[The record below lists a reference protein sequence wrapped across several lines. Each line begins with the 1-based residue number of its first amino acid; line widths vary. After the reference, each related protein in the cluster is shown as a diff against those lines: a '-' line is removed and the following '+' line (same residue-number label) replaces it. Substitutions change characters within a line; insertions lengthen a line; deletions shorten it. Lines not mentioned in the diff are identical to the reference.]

1 MNITIFESLTKKEAQ
16 GVIDAAEWIR
26 SIRDDKFKPTVDQV
40 RSMIKLGDKD
50 KARDWKM
57 KLPAVVWAG
66 ECRKGRFF
74 KYTTN
79 RTGYAIFDFDD
90 LREDQLLAARQL
102 LEVFP
107 WIVAIHVT
115 ASGRGLRVVANIG
128 IVHIDVY
135 RQAYEQVAERLH
147 EITGLEPDMACKDFA
162 RASLASYDP
171 DAYYNPQATVYP
183 YGEEHNPLNYVP
195 ATGPDPSE
203 DFRYLQNP
211 VTQALALGYQS
222 ELPQGNDSTQG
233 SPAPQADSDSAPDV
247 DAVIN
252 RFFYTHP
259 YVKGSRTRTMLSLGQ
274 YLRWRRV
281 QPWQLDQAIH
291 TACARGVE
299 PGITPKEI
307 ERAVRWG
314 YEHGN
319 EGGNNQTN
327 WGQRGQLSNM
337 YPFHTVKIE
346 ENTDSEEIAE
356 YEKEEGDII
365 EEQCPQFS
373 DDIYEHLPEAI
384 KKLLVVA
391 KDKKERDIILL
402 GILTVSS
409 TLFPALRTIYGNR
422 KYSAHIYTFVVA
434 GAGAGKGGAMNGVI
448 LAKKTDRE
456 FERIYKAAKKEY
468 EKKLVEWDMELKLAL
483 KERRKPN
490 MDLKPEEPVHQTIIS
505 TPNSS
510 KSQMIINVRNAGED
524 GLVIV
529 SSEGDVLV
537 VTLHADYGGQAA
549 ELRMFF
555 HHEEVRQHF
564 KIDKEQIVIPHPHVA
579 MLLTGTPEQVVS
591 LIQSTENGLF
601 SRFLFYIMN
610 NESVWKSQSPLKG
623 NGGIDLEELYGEL
636 GEKLKANFFN
646 TSGKEIK
653 INFTPEQWDILD
665 QVFEAELGIVS
676 AEGEKNADAVVK
688 RYGLITMR
696 IAMTLSGYRIMEAG
710 WQVTEYTCQDEDFNT
725 ALHIVLTCMKHANH
739 VSTMMKKQEK
749 RGKVTNFYKLLPILK
764 KMPDT
769 FRYSDFWKEV
779 EKVGLYP
786 NAAKRALKKYVVTGL
801 LSKDSGIYKKTK
813 TLKKRY
819 I

>member
-50 KARDWKM
+50 RARDWKM
-57 KLPAVVWAG
+57 KLPAAVWAG

-74 KYTTN
+74 KHTTS

-107 WIVAIHVT
+107 WIVAVHVT

-128 IVHIDVY
+128 IVHIDIY

-147 EITGLEPDMACKDFA
+147 EITGLELDMACKDFA

-171 DAYYNPQATVYP
+171 DAYYNPSATVFP

-195 ATGPDPSE
+195 ATGPDTSE
-203 DFRYLQNP
+203 DFRYLSNP
-211 VTQALALGYQS
+211 VTQALDQGYRS
-222 ELPQGNDSTQG
+222 ED
-233 SPAPQADSDSAPDV
+233 APDV

-281 QPWQLDQAIH
+281 QPWQLDNAIH

-327 WGQRGQLSNM
+327 WVHKVHNSNM
-337 YPFHTVKIE
+337 DPNSAATSDGSPD
-346 ENTDSEEIAE
+346 NEEITE
-356 YEKEEGDII
+356 DEKEEEEII
-365 EEQCPQFS
+365 EDQCTQFS
-373 DDIYEHLPEAI
+373 DDIFDTLPEEI

-391 KDKKERDIILL
+391 KDRKERDIILL

-409 TLFPALRTIYGNR
+409 TMFPALWTIYGNK
-422 KYSAHIYTFVVA
+422 KYSAHIYTYIVA
-434 GAGAGKGGAMNGVI
+434 AAGAGKGGAMNGVI

-456 FERIYKAAKKEY
+456 LERTYTVAKKEY
-468 EKKLVEWDMELKLAL
+468 EKKCIEWDMELKLAM
-483 KERRKPN
+483 KEHRLPD
-490 MDLKPEEPVHQTIIS
+490 MDKKPEEPVHQIIIS

-510 KSQMIINVRNAGED
+510 KSQMIINIRNSGEV
-524 GLVIV
+524 GIVIV
-529 SSEGDVLV
+529 SSEGDVLTE
-537 VTLHADYGGQAA
+537 TLHCDFGNLAA

-579 MLLTGTPEQVVS
+579 MLLTGTPDQVVS
-591 LIQSTENGLF
+591 LIRNTENGLF
-601 SRFLFYIMN
+601 SRFLFYAMS
-610 NESVWKSQSPLKG
+610 EEPVWKSQSPYKN
-623 NGGIDLEELYGEL
+623 NGGIDIEELYGEV
-636 GEKLKANFFN
+636 GEKLKANYFN
-646 TSGKEIK
+646 ILGKEIK

-665 QVFEAELGIVS
+665 GVFETELGIVS
-676 AEGEKNADAVVK
+676 AEGEKNATAVVK

-710 WQVTEYTCQDEDFNT
+710 WQVSEYTCLDEDFQA

-739 VSTMMKKQEK
+739 VSTMMKNTAS
-749 RGKVTNFYKLLPILK
+749 RGKVKNFYKLLPVLD
-764 KMPDT
+764 KMPDR
-769 FRYSDFWKEV
+769 FRFSDYRNAV
-779 EKVGLYP
+779 ETAGFGP
-786 NAAKRALKKYVVTGL
+786 SAAKRSLKKYIITGL
-801 LSKDSGIYKKTK
+801 LTKDNGVYKKTGK
-813 TLKKRY
+813 LKKRFN
-819 I
+819 

>member
-1 MNITIFESLTKKEAQ
+1 MTKEAES
-16 GVIDAAEWIR
+16 VIDAAEWIR
-26 SIRDDKFKPTVDQV
+26 YIRDGKFKPTVDQV

-57 KLPAVVWAG
+57 KLPAAVWAG

-74 KYTTN
+74 KHTTT

-90 LREDQLLAARQL
+90 LRDDQILAARQL

-107 WIVAIHVT
+107 WIVAVHVT

-147 EITGLEPDMACKDFA
+147 EITGLDLDMACKDFA

-171 DAYYNPQATVYP
+171 DAYYNPSATVYP

-195 ATGPDPSE
+195 ATGPDTSE
-203 DFRYLQNP
+203 DFRYLNNP
-211 VTQALALGYQS
+211 VTQALNQGYRS
-222 ELPQGNDSTQG
+222 ED
-233 SPAPQADSDSAPDV
+233 APDV

-274 YLRWRRV
+274 YLRWRGV
-281 QPWQLDQAIH
+281 QSWQLDNAIH

-327 WGQRGQLSNM
+327 WVHKVHNSNM
-337 YPFHTVKIE
+337 DPNSAATSDGSPD
-346 ENTDSEEIAE
+346 NEEITE
-356 YEKEEGDII
+356 DEKEEEEII
-365 EEQCPQFS
+365 EDQCTQFS
-373 DDIYEHLPEAI
+373 DDIFDTLPEEI

-391 KDKKERDIILL
+391 KDRKERDIILL

-409 TLFPALRTIYGNR
+409 TMFPALWTIYGNK
-422 KYSAHIYTFVVA
+422 KYSAHIYTYIVA
-434 GAGAGKGGAMNGVI
+434 AAGAGKGGAMNGVI

-456 FERIYKAAKKEY
+456 LERTYTAAKKEY
-468 EKKLVEWDMELKLAL
+468 EKKCIEWDMELKLAM
-483 KERRKPN
+483 KEHRLPD
-490 MDLKPEEPVHQTIIS
+490 MDKKPEEPVHQIIIS

-510 KSQMIINVRNAGED
+510 KSQMIINIRNSGEV
-524 GLVIV
+524 GIVIV
-529 SSEGDVLV
+529 SSEGDVLTE
-537 VTLHADYGGQAA
+537 TLHCDFGNLAA

-579 MLLTGTPEQVVS
+579 MLLTGTPDQVVS
-591 LIQSTENGLF
+591 LIRNTENGLF
-601 SRFLFYIMN
+601 SRFLFYAMS
-610 NESVWKSQSPLKG
+610 EEPVWKSQSPYKN
-623 NGGIDLEELYGEL
+623 NGGIDIEELYGEV
-636 GEKLKANFFN
+636 GEKLKANYFN
-646 TSGKEIK
+646 ILGKEIK

-665 QVFEAELGIVS
+665 GVFETELGIVS
-676 AEGEKNADAVVK
+676 AEGEKNATAVVK

-710 WQVTEYTCQDEDFNT
+710 WQVSEYTCLDEDFQA

-739 VSTMMKKQEK
+739 VSTMMKNTAS
-749 RGKVTNFYKLLPILK
+749 RGKVKNFYKLLPVLD
-764 KMPDT
+764 KMPDR
-769 FRYSDFWKEV
+769 FRFSDYRNAV
-779 EKVGLYP
+779 ETAGFGP
-786 NAAKRALKKYVVTGL
+786 SAAKRSLKKYIITGL
-801 LSKDSGIYKKTK
+801 LTKDNGVYKKTAK
-813 TLKKRY
+813 LKKRFN
-819 I
+819 

>member
-1 MNITIFESLTKKEAQ
+1 MKITVFESLTKKEAQ

-26 SIRDDKFKPTVDQV
+26 AIRDGKFKPTVDQV
-40 RSMIKLGDKD
+40 RSYIKLGDKD

-57 KLPAVVWAG
+57 KLAAAVWAG

-74 KYTTN
+74 KHTTS

-107 WIVAIHVT
+107 WIVAVHVT

-128 IVHIDVY
+128 VVHIDVY

-147 EITGLEPDMACKDFA
+147 EITGLELDMACRDFA

-171 DAYYNPQATVYP
+171 EIYYNPQATVYP

-203 DFRYLQNP
+203 DFRYMQNP
-211 VTQALALGYQS
+211 VTQALILGEQA
-222 ELPQGNDSTQG
+222 ERAAG
-233 SPAPQADSDSAPDV
+233 SATAPDI
-247 DAVIN
+247 DAILD
-252 RFFYTHP
+252 RFFSTHP
-259 YVKGSRTRTMLSLGQ
+259 YVQGSRTRTMLYLGR

-281 QPWQLDQAIH
+281 QSWQLDEAISK
-291 TACARGVE
+291 ACARGVE
-299 PGITPKEI
+299 PGITANEI
-307 ERAVRWG
+307 ERAIRWG
-314 YEHGN
+314 YEHGE
-319 EGGNNQTN
+319 EGGKNTTN

-337 YPFHTVKIE
+337 YPFHGVGTE
-346 ENTDSEEIAE
+346 ENPDSEDIAE
-356 YEKEEGDII
+356 NEKEEGDII
-365 EEQCPQFS
+365 EEQCPQFA
-373 DDIYEHLPEAI
+373 DDIYEHLPDEI

-391 KDKKERDIILL
+391 KDNKERDIILL

-422 KYSAHIYTFVVA
+422 KYSAHIYTFIVA

-456 FERIYKAAKKEY
+456 FERKYKAAKKEY
-468 EKKLVEWDMELKLAL
+468 EKKCVEWDMELKLAL
-483 KERRKPN
+483 KERRKPD
-490 MDLKPEEPVHQTIIS
+490 MDLKPEEPVHQAIIS

-601 SRFLFYIMN
+601 SRFLFYLMN
-610 NESVWKSQSPLKG
+610 DESVWKSQSPLKG

-636 GEKLKANFFN
+636 GEKLKVNFFN
-646 TSGKEIK
+646 TSGKEIM
-653 INFTPEQWDILD
+653 INFTAEQWDTLD
-665 QVFEAELGIVS
+665 SVFEAELGIVS

-710 WQVTEYTCQDEDFNT
+710 WQVTEYTCQDEDFYT

-739 VSTMMKKQEK
+739 VSTMMKKKEN
-749 RGKVTNFYKLLPILK
+749 RGKVTYFYKLLPILK
-764 KMPDT
+764 RMPDT
-769 FRYSDFWKEV
+769 FRYSEFRKEV
-779 EKVGLYP
+779 EKSGFTT
-786 NAAKRALKKYVVTGL
+786 NAAKRGLKKYVANGL
-801 LSKDSGIYKKTK
+801 LSKDNGIYKKTK
-813 TLKKRY
+813 TLKKRS

>member
-1 MNITIFESLTKKEAQ
+1 MKITIFSSLMTKEAES
-16 GVIDAAEWIR
+16 VIDAAEWIR
-26 SIRDDKFKPTVDQV
+26 YIRDGKFKPTVDQV
-40 RSMIKLGDKD
+40 RSYIKLGDKD

-57 KLPAVVWAG
+57 KLPAAVWAG

-74 KYTTN
+74 KHTTS

-90 LREDQLLAARQL
+90 LRDDQLLAARQL

-107 WIVAIHVT
+107 WIVAVHVT

-135 RQAYEQVAERLH
+135 CQAYEQVAERLH
-147 EITGLEPDMACKDFA
+147 EITGLNLDMACKDFA

-171 DAYYNPQATVYP
+171 EAYYNPQATVYP

-195 ATGPDPSE
+195 ATGPDTSE
-203 DFRYLQNP
+203 DFRYLSNP
-211 VTQALALGYQS
+211 VTQALNQGYRS
-222 ELPQGNDSTQG
+222 ED
-233 SPAPQADSDSAPDV
+233 APDV

-274 YLRWRRV
+274 YLRWRGV
-281 QPWQLDQAIH
+281 QSWQLDNAIH

-319 EGGNNQTN
+319 EGGNNPTN
-327 WGQRGQLSNM
+327 WVHKVHNSNM
-337 YPFHTVKIE
+337 DPNSAATSDGSPD
-346 ENTDSEEIAE
+346 NEEITE
-356 YEKEEGDII
+356 DEKEEEEII
-365 EEQCPQFS
+365 EDQCTQFS
-373 DDIYEHLPEAI
+373 DDIFDTLPEEI

-391 KDKKERDIILL
+391 KDRKERDIILL

-409 TLFPALRTIYGNR
+409 TMFPALWTIYGNK
-422 KYSAHIYTFVVA
+422 KYSAHIYTYIVA
-434 GAGAGKGGAMNGVI
+434 AAGAGKGGAMNGVI
-448 LAKKTDRE
+448 LAKKTDKE
-456 FERIYKAAKKEY
+456 LERTYTAAKKEY
-468 EKKLVEWDMELKLAL
+468 EKKCIEWDMELKLAM
-483 KERRKPN
+483 KEHRLPD
-490 MDLKPEEPVHQTIIS
+490 MDKKPEEPVHQIIIS

-510 KSQMIINVRNAGED
+510 KSQMIINIRNSGEV
-524 GLVIV
+524 GIVIV
-529 SSEGDVLV
+529 SSEGDVLTE
-537 VTLHADYGGQAA
+537 TLHCDFGNLAA

-579 MLLTGTPEQVVS
+579 MLLTGTPDQVVS
-591 LIQSTENGLF
+591 LIRNTENGLF
-601 SRFLFYIMN
+601 SRFLFYAMS
-610 NESVWKSQSPLKG
+610 EEPVWKSQSPYKN
-623 NGGIDLEELYGEL
+623 NGGIDIEELYGEV
-636 GEKLKANFFN
+636 GEKLKANYFN
-646 TSGKEIK
+646 ILGKEIK

-665 QVFEAELGIVS
+665 GVFETELGIVS
-676 AEGEKNADAVVK
+676 AEGEKNATAVVK

-710 WQVTEYTCQDEDFNT
+710 WQVSEYTCLDEDFQA

-739 VSTMMKKQEK
+739 VSTMMKNTAS
-749 RGKVTNFYKLLPILK
+749 RGKVKNFYKLLPVLD
-764 KMPDT
+764 KMPDR
-769 FRYSDFWKEV
+769 FRFSDYRNAV
-779 EKVGLYP
+779 ETAGFGP
-786 NAAKRALKKYVVTGL
+786 SAAKRSLKKYIITGL
-801 LSKDSGIYKKTK
+801 LTKDNGVYKKTAK
-813 TLKKRY
+813 LKKRFN
-819 I
+819 

>member
-1 MNITIFESLTKKEAQ
+1 MKITVFSSLMTKEAES
-16 GVIDAAEWIR
+16 VIDAAEWIR
-26 SIRDDKFKPTVDQV
+26 YIRDGKFKPTVDQV

-57 KLPAVVWAG
+57 KLPAAVWAG

-74 KYTTN
+74 KHTTS

-90 LREDQLLAARQL
+90 LRDDQILAARQL

-107 WIVAIHVT
+107 WIVAVHVT

-147 EITGLEPDMACKDFA
+147 EITGLDLDMACKDFA

-171 DAYYNPQATVYP
+171 EAYYNPSATVYP

-203 DFRYLQNP
+203 DFRYMQNP
-211 VTQALALGYQS
+211 VTQALDQGYRS
-222 ELPQGNDSTQG
+222 ED
-233 SPAPQADSDSAPDV
+233 APDV

-274 YLRWRRV
+274 YLRWRGV
-281 QPWQLDQAIH
+281 QSWQLDNAIH

-299 PGITPKEI
+299 PGITRKEI
-307 ERAVRWG
+307 ERAIRWG
-314 YEHGN
+314 YEHGE
-319 EGGNNQTN
+319 EGGKSPTN
-327 WGQRGQLSNM
+327 WGQGGQISNM
-337 YPFHTVKIE
+337 FPFHTVKTE
-346 ENTDSEEIAE
+346 ENPDSEEIAE
-356 YEKEEGDII
+356 NEKEEEEVI
-365 EEQCPQFS
+365 EEQCPQFA
-373 DDIYEHLPEAI
+373 DDIYEHLPEEI

-391 KDKKERDIILL
+391 KDNKERDIILL

-422 KYSAHIYTFVVA
+422 KYSAHIYTFIVA

-468 EKKLVEWDMELKLAL
+468 EKKCVEWDMELKLAL
-483 KERRKPN
+483 KERRKPD
-490 MDLKPEEPVHQTIIS
+490 MDLKPEEPVHQTVIT

-601 SRFLFYIMN
+601 SRFLFYLMN
-610 NESVWKSQSPLKG
+610 DESVWKSQSPLKG

-636 GEKLKANFFN
+636 GEKLKVNFFN
-646 TSGKEIK
+646 TSGKEIM
-653 INFTPEQWDILD
+653 IYFTAEQWDTLD
-665 QVFEAELGIVS
+665 SVFEAELGIVS

-710 WQVTEYTCQDEDFNT
+710 WQVADYTCQDEDFYT
-725 ALHIVLTCMKHANH
+725 ALQIVLTCMKHANH

-749 RGKVTNFYKLLPILK
+749 RGRVSNFYKLLPILK

-769 FRYSDFWKEV
+769 FRYKDFRVEV
-779 EKVGLYP
+779 EKAGLYP
-786 NAAKRALKKYVVTGL
+786 NAAKRALKKYVATGL
-801 LSKDSGIYKKTK
+801 LSKDNNIYKKTK
-813 TLKKRY
+813 TLKKRN